1 MAGVDDT
8 GPQGRPG
15 PDSPGYRAALRDPL
29 VRRLWAGYS
38 ISNVG
43 DHVGQGALLLLAVDR
58 TGQALGAAGV
68 LAVGIIPALL
78 TGLVA
83 GSWLDRLPR
92 VRALVG
98 LQLLGAGAICLPI
111 IFPGI
116 AVVYVTAAVLAIV
129 RTGTTGVRSGAMADG
144 VDDDHR
150 GPLVA
155 LLSSTDQGSQVVGYL
170 LGGTL
175 YLALGTNV
183 ALLADAAS
191 FVLAAIVLATLRL
204 PRPRTHA
211 TERPGPA
218 AGLRIIF
225 NDPVLRLLAFLVV
238 STAAVGSLPEVLAP
252 VVAGPDEP
260 LRPVVLAAAPLG
272 QALTMAFVG
281 RIRQV
286 RRPSVQ
292 LAHLAWLVLALAITA
307 LGRTPAWVAFGNLLI
322 GSGIAW
328 MVGPQLN
335 FLRLAPPANM
345 GQVTATMIALL
356 AVADGVGSMGFARV
370 ADVTSVPSAYRLAG
384 ALLLVTAIVGWIVK
398 ERIPDAHALDRD
410 QVPARD
416 HDRDAE

>member
-1 MAGVDDT
+1 M
-8 GPQGRPG
+8 
-15 PDSPGYRAALRDPL
+15 
-29 VRRLWAGYS
+29 
-38 ISNVG
+38 
-43 DHVGQGALLLLAVDR
+43 
-58 TGQALGAAGV
+58 
-68 LAVGIIPALL
+68 
-78 TGLVA
+78 
-83 GSWLDRLPR
+83 
-92 VRALVG
+92 
-98 LQLLGAGAICLPI
+98 
-111 IFPGI
+111 
-116 AVVYVTAAVLAIV
+116 
-129 RTGTTGVRSGAMADG
+129 
-144 VDDDHR
+144 
-150 GPLVA
+150 
-155 LLSSTDQGSQVVGYL
+155 
-170 LGGTL
+170 
-175 YLALGTNV
+175 
-183 ALLADAAS
+183 
-191 FVLAAIVLATLRL
+191 
-204 PRPRTHA
+204 
-211 TERPGPA
+211 
-218 AGLRIIF
+218 
-225 NDPVLRLLAFLVV
+225 RLLAFLVV